1 MRCWKSIAMSYRIL
15 IPDNIVAKLETFPPR
30 KRIQILIKIKG
41 QLTEQ
46 PFPRGKVI
54 RRIRYI
60 RGTVFRLRAG
70 DYRVFYYVK
79 GDAVHVLEICSKKE
93 ADRYIA
99 SIRREQIPPEE

>member
-1 MRCWKSIAMSYRIL
+1 MSYRIL
-15 IPDNIVAKLETFPPR
+15 IPDNIIDELETFPR
-30 KRIQILIKIKG
+30 RERVRILAKIRA
-41 QLTEQ
+41 QLAEH

-70 DYRVFYYVK
+70 DYRIFYYVK
-79 GDAVHVLEICSKKE
+79 GDAVHVLEVCPKKK

-99 SIRREQIPPEE
+99 SIKREQIPSEN

>member
-1 MRCWKSIAMSYRIL
+1 MSYRIL
-15 IPDNIVAKLETFPPR
+15 IPDNIIDELETLPR
-30 KRIQILIKIKG
+30 RERGRILAKIKA
-41 QLTEQ
+41 QLAEQ

-99 SIRREQIPPEE
+99 SIRREQTPPEE

>member
-1 MRCWKSIAMSYRIL
+1 MSYQIL
-15 IPDNIVAKLETFPPR
+15 IPDNITAKLETFPLR
-30 KRIQILIKIKG
+30 ERFQILTKIKR

-79 GDAVHVLEICSKKE
+79 GDTVHVLEICSKKE